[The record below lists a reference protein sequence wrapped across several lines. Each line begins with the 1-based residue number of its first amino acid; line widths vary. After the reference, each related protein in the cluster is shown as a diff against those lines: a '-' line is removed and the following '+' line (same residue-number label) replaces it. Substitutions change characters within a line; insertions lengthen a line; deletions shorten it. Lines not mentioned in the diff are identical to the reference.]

1 MAFCF
6 GLGFFWG
13 YVCLLPSVS
22 HREAHVTNFQAKKH
36 LLLQHQYLGKE
47 IEFWTYSYYY
57 LQKSMRKRYCFK
69 IIFLTTLSEIQ
80 YTRCVNEVLIPLP
93 RDLQHRV
100 LQHLPIWHWYMFRG
114 LWLWSEKGMR
124 LATTLKMLWGKSS
137 WWVVTPG
144 TTSDSSVATFMKI
157 CKHQI
162 G

>member
-22 HREAHVTNFQAKKH
+22 HREARYIFPGQKAFASAASISC
-36 LLLQHQYLGKE
+36 KE
-47 IEFWTYSYYY
+47 IEFWTYSYCY

-69 IIFLTTLSEIQ
+69 VIFLTILSEIQ

-93 RDLQHRV
+93 RNLQHGV